1 MASINDLEPKSRL
14 KVLAEHPDFHT
25 YTPEQQERAVGQRM
39 FKDKK
44 AAARKAGRQAAA
56 PVIAEAK
63 QAEASKVADVEGN
76 VSTKAPKSVGGAKLD
91 TEGWVSP
98 TIGHHTEM
106 QAAADKLRNTIDAR
120 EGQRNY
126 GAVRAHLDSAD
137 AHLDS
142 HLAAHTTGQ
151 APLAAS
157 YLRTAGEH
165 VTKAYRAMD
174 AIHSGNAAPQGDNVE
189 RWTKAKSDNYTDN
202 FAPGS
207 KMPTP
212 APMKFATGTNVEASK
227 SRSRADKEA
236 SAARTAEKAQA
247 QAEQEAK
254 VQRIPTKEEWAA
266 KQAKADKLV
275 KTIVSETP
283 ERPGGLRVGL
293 GPKEREAARAAAQK
307 KQEAWSVKGGS
318 AVDLSGKIAPGA
330 REHVAHHAKIAL
342 DSLKAGQKIP
352 SNSAAILGPA
362 GIRSVRKAHNEWADA
377 QTQEPADN
385 SGLFEGIVKP
395 SRSGSFNS
403 GRGA

>member
-1 MASINDLEPKSRL
+1 MATINDLEPKSRL
-14 KVLAEHPDFHT
+14 KVLSEHPDFHT

-44 AAARKAGRQAAA
+44 AAQRKAGRQAVA
-56 PVIAEAK
+56 PVVAEAK
-63 QAEASKVADVEGN
+63 QAEQSKVADVEGN
-76 VSTKAPKSVGGAKLD
+76 VSTKPPTLVEGGRVD
-91 TEGWVSP
+91 TSGWVSP

-106 QAAADKLRNTIDAR
+106 QAAADKLRDTIDAR

-126 GAVRAHLDSAD
+126 GAVRAHLDNAD

-142 HLAAHTTGQ
+142 HLAAHTTDQ
-151 APLAAS
+151 APLAAA
-157 YLRTAGEH
+157 YLSTAGEH
-165 VTKAYRAMD
+165 ITKAYRAMD
-174 AIHSGNAAPQGDNVE
+174 AIHSGSAAPQGDSVE
-189 RWTKAKSDNYTDN
+189 KWTKAKSVNYTDN

-254 VQRIPTKEEWAA
+254 VQRVPTREEWAA
-266 KQAKADKLV
+266 KQATADKLV
-275 KTIVSETP
+275 KKIVSEVP
-283 ERPGGLRVGL
+283 ESPSAPRVGL
-293 GPKEREAARAAAQK
+293 GPKERAAARAKVQA
-307 KQEAWSVKGGS
+307 KQEAWSVRGGS
-318 AVDLSGKIAPGA
+318 AVDLSGKIAEGA
-330 REHVAHHAKIAL
+330 REHVAHHAKIAF

-352 SNSAAILGPA
+352 SNSAQILGPA
-362 GIRSVRKAHNEWADA
+362 GIKAVRAAHSNWQD
-377 QTQEPADN
+377 TQVEEPADN
-385 SGLFEGIVKP
+385 TGLFEGIVKP
-395 SRSGSFNS
+395 SRTGSFNS